1 MTTETPAPRTTPLEV
16 RLLWIATLAA
26 MAASWTHL
34 ASWIAS
40 WEYAGASSWIIAAI
54 ASTAVDLGILASM
67 RSLDV
72 LASRGEDAT
81 GPRRTVYMLAFV
93 SFAANVL
100 HALDARATRIGAL
113 ADDAGWPDLA
123 TRLAGAVLVAGVLP
137 LIVVRLSHLLDR
149 MTRLDAGS
157 AVTRKAPVTQTATHP
172 RRMPWAGWLARLRGT
187 TQGAT
192 QGVAPTPATQ
202 DAPMTQASDAPN
214 DAPRDAA
221 GSLDDAPA
229 AATATQDDAGE
240 RDADAGGDKR
250 GAVRDAAKSSPRA
263 SRRELARLAKVSDA
277 TVRRL
282 ERDGV
287 VTWTDAGWS
296 AAARTT
302 NQGATT

>member
-1 MTTETPAPRTTPLEV
+1 MTTTEKRTTPLEV
-16 RLLWIATLAA
+16 RLLWIATIAA

-34 ASWIAS
+34 VSWIAS

-54 ASTAVDLGILASM
+54 AATAVDLGILASM

-100 HALDARATRIGAL
+100 HALDARATRIGVL
-113 ADDAGWPDLA
+113 PDDAGWPEAA

-149 MTRLDAGS
+149 MTRLDAG
-157 AVTRKAPVTQTATHP
+157 TVTQKTQAKNRAARP
-172 RRMPWAGWLARLRGT
+172 RRWRWPGWMTHLRRTPAQLPQMP
-187 TQGAT
+187 
-192 QGVAPTPATQ
+192 VAPAMTQPAAAMTRANDAGPVV
-202 DAPMTQASDAPN
+202 DAPQADAPLAVPMSQ
-214 DAPRDAA
+214 D
-221 GSLDDAPA
+221 DDAPA
-229 AATATQDDAGE
+229 EGLATQDGAA
-240 RDADAGGDKR
+240 RDTAVK
-250 GAVRDAAKSSPRA
+250 VRDAARVAPTA
-263 SRRELARLAKVSDA
+263 SRRALAKSAGVSDA

-287 VTWTDAGWS
+287 LTWTDRGWS
-296 AAARTT
+296 T
-302 NQGATT
+302 AT